1 MTSLENTE
9 TQRSGEHDPTALGVH
24 FSKAP
29 RRAHS
34 FSLHEDKVIQERLV
48 VLHQG
53 EFCPLSGDIWL
64 WRYFGFLGGSVV
76 KNLPG
81 NAGDVGSVSGSG
93 RSPGEGGDHALQHS
107 WTEETGGL

>member
-29 RRAHS
+29 RPAHS

-53 EFCPLSGDIWL
+53 EFCPLSGDIWHPL
-64 WRYFGFLGGSVV
+64 EIFW
-76 KNLPG
+76 
-81 NAGDVGSVSGSG
+81 VSLVA
-93 RSPGEGGDHALQHS
+93 P
-107 WTEETGGL
+107 W